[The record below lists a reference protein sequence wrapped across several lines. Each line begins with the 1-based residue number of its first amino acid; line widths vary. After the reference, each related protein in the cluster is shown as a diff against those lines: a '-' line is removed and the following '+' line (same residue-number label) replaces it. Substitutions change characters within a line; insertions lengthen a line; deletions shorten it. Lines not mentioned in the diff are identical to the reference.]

1 MNKTNFFCLYFS
13 RILQQI
19 LDSCFWVPKVF
30 FYFLMYFVHNGRYAS
45 SLLTLTLTSFLMN
58 SLELSFLLTFV
69 ALPRMSWWW
78 SPSVVM
84 TFLDSASRNAARATV
99 IMNYVTFTFFKLKCI
114 FHFFQLLPF
123 SLHLI
128 EPLFI
133 VITVTQWPCGD
144 LF

>member
-1 MNKTNFFCLYFS
+1 MNKTYFFCLYFS
-13 RILQQI
+13 WILQQI

-45 SLLTLTLTSFLMN
+45 SLLTLTLASFLMN

-69 ALPRMSWWW
+69 VLPRMSWWW

-84 TFLDSASRNAARATV
+84 TFLDSASRNAARVTV

>member
-1 MNKTNFFCLYFS
+1 
-13 RILQQI
+13 
-19 LDSCFWVPKVF
+19 
-30 FYFLMYFVHNGRYAS
+30 
-45 SLLTLTLTSFLMN
+45 
-58 SLELSFLLTFV
+58 
-69 ALPRMSWWW
+69 
-78 SPSVVM
+78 M

-99 IMNYVTFTFFKLKCI
+99 IMNYVTFAFFKLKCI
-114 FHFFQLLPF
+114 FHFVQLLPF